1 MALRKRRKEIRPGR
15 NTVVS
20 SRPGQ
25 GTEEVR
31 DNNAIRR
38 ELYRRNPIYRNKVI
52 KRAREYY
59 VPMND
64 PTRKTPSSATVEPDY
79 KEVVVQGTEE
89 CVYAYVYTVPR
100 LAEALGRSIPT
111 VKKWISEGLIPPP
124 IIRDTSRNYAHY
136 SVGEYE
142 IIRTFLKERERTVG
156 LQYLGASHAVDI
168 ERLHQ
173 QLEGFR
179 KSNI

>member
-1 MALRKRRKEIRPGR
+1 MPK
-15 NTVVS
+15 
-20 SRPGQ
+20 
-25 GTEEVR
+25 
-31 DNNAIRR
+31 
-38 ELYRRNPIYRNKVI
+38 
-52 KRAREYY
+52 
-59 VPMND
+59 ND
-64 PTRKTPSSATVEPDY
+64 PRQKTPPPDAVEPDY

-89 CVYAYVYTVPR
+89 CVFAYVYTIPR
-100 LAEALGRSIPT
+100 LAEALGRSQAT

-124 IIRDTSRNYAHY
+124 IIRDTSRSYAHY

-142 IIRTFLKERERTVG
+142 IIRSFLKERERTVG